1 MEKSRVHVIPH
12 SHWDREWYFNC
23 ARSNVYLVKHVK
35 EVLEH
40 LEKNSEFTYLM
51 DAQSSLAEEYLSFCP
66 EDRERI
72 KKLVKEE
79 RLFFGP
85 WYTQTDQLV
94 ISQESIVR
102 NLLYGSKY
110 ADDLGGYFNVAYA
123 PDIFGQAG
131 NMPQIYKQFKM
142 NRFLFW
148 RGISNNRLPKTE
160 FIWQGSDGTKMI
172 AKQIRE
178 GYSNCGHLPEEK
190 DDILPYLNK
199 KMGDLEKEATTKN
212 LYFSNGFDQAPLRKN
227 LLDVLKK
234 YNEIDKNRDYFIS
247 SPIKYFEALEKDCK
261 NIKLPIIEGE
271 LTEAKHSRIHKSI
284 FSSRA
289 DLKQLNNKNENLL
302 VNVLEPILCISN
314 SLGNRY
320 PKKELEKIWKLL
332 FDNAAHDSIGNCN
345 SDSTN
350 RDIFYRHKNAK
361 DYMESLLDLN
371 MRLIASK
378 IKTEKEYQFTAF
390 NPYPEKRNEIVEL
403 IAYISDEEFV
413 IKNYQGNKLEYVIVS
428 QVEQTNYVLKQ
439 QMKLNTSKKTYTPNK
454 VFLTKMLVEIKDI
467 PALGY
472 KAFYLDLGEKETQKK
487 YSITED
493 RKIEN
498 KYYTITFE
506 ENNTLTIYDK
516 INKKEYKNQMIF
528 EENGDDGDSYNY
540 SPPRKDLIITSLEAQ
555 VIAKE
560 KYTSS
565 ISEKLKIRLKNILPY
580 NLEERA
586 NNIRSKEYFYD
597 IEIEL
602 RKEENIIRFNAKF
615 ENNVLEHRICVVFDS
630 EITSKFSIA
639 DQIYGII
646 ERPVEL
652 ETLKVWEKEKWEEI
666 PNCIEPMQSFVT
678 LANSDFGMALITD
691 GVKEYEIIGEKYSK
705 IRLTLFRTF
714 NYMGKENLL
723 YRPGRASGETI
734 EETKDT
740 QLLGDIT
747 TEFAV
752 HTYQSKFDDAQV
764 AKVSKKYLSPI
775 KVYQF
780 SDFLNGRM
788 IFCYRDEERTLPL
801 EYSWKTFN
809 TEAIMGCLKK
819 EEDGEKFIIRY
830 FNPYLEKRV
839 TVSDSFKEA
848 VLLDEQTQDDLE
860 YELDYCKIKT
870 FKF

>member
-1 MEKSRVHVIPH
+1 MEKNRVHVIPH

-23 ARSNVYLVKHVK
+23 ARSNVYLVKHIK

-110 ADDLGGYFNVAYA
+110 ANDLGGYFNVAYA

-142 NRFLFW
+142 DRFLFW
-148 RGISNNRLPKTE
+148 RGVSNNRLPKTE
-160 FIWQGSDGTKMI
+160 FIWKGSDGTQMI

-178 GYSNCGHLPEEK
+178 GYSNCGHLPESEE
-190 DDILPYLNK
+190 DILPYLNK
-199 KMGDLEKEATTKN
+199 KVGNLEKEATTKN

-227 LLDVLKK
+227 LLELINK
-234 YNEIDKNRDYFIS
+234 YNQLDNKREYILS
-247 SPIKYFEALEKDCK
+247 SPVKFFEDLEKDCK
-261 NIKLPIIEGE
+261 NINLPVIEGE

-284 FSSRA
+284 FSTRA

-302 VNVLEPILCISN
+302 INVLEPILCISN

-350 RDIFYRHKNAK
+350 RDIFFRHKSAR
-361 DYMESLLDLN
+361 DYIESLLDLN
-371 MRLIASK
+371 MRLISSK
-378 IKTEKEYQFTAF
+378 IKSDKEYQFTAF
-390 NPYPEKRNEIVEL
+390 NPYPEKRDEVVEIV
-403 IAYISDEEFV
+403 AYISEEEFT
-413 IKNYQGNKLEYVIVS
+413 IKDYLGNQLDYVIIS
-428 QVEQTNYVLKQ
+428 KVEQTDYVLKQ
-439 QMKLNTSKKTYTPNK
+439 QMKLNISKKTYIPKKVYLTK
-454 VFLTKMLVEIKDI
+454 LLVFLKDI

-472 KAFYLDLGEKETQKK
+472 KAFYLDLKDKKEPEIYKEFK
-487 YSITED
+487 EN
-493 RKIEN
+493 KIEN
-498 KYYTITFE
+498 NYYTIIFE
-506 ENNTLTIYDK
+506 DNNTITIYDK
-516 INKKEYKNQMIF
+516 LNNKEYKNQMIF

-540 SPPRKDLIITSLEAQ
+540 SPPRKDIIATSLEAD
-555 VIAKE
+555 IIKLE
-560 KYTSS
+560 KLTSS
-565 ISEKLKIRLKNILPY
+565 VSEKLKIKFKNNLPY
-580 NLEERA
+580 NLNEREK
-586 NNIRSKEYFYD
+586 NIRSKEYFYEV
-597 IEIEL
+597 EIEL
-602 RKEENIIRFNAKF
+602 RKNENIIRFNSIF
-615 ENNVLEHRICVVFDS
+615 ENTVLEHRFCVIFDT
-630 EITSKFSIA
+630 EIASKFSIA
-639 DQIYGII
+639 DQVYGII
-646 ERPVEL
+646 KRPVEL
-652 ETLKVWEKEKWEEI
+652 ETMKVWEKENWEEI

-678 LANSDFGMALITD
+678 LCNDNYGMAIITD
-691 GVKEYEIIGEKYSK
+691 GVKEYEIIGTNYSK

-714 NYMGKENLL
+714 NFMGKENLL

-734 EETKDT
+734 EETKDA
-740 QLLGDIT
+740 QLLGKIK
-747 TEFAV
+747 TEFAI
-752 HTYQSKFDDAQV
+752 HTYQSDFNKANV

-780 SDFLNGRM
+780 SEFLNGRM
-788 IFCYRDEERTLPL
+788 IFCYRDEERVLPT
-801 EYSWKTFN
+801 EYSWKEFRTD
-809 TEAIMGCLKK
+809 AVLGCLKK
-819 EEDGEKFIIRY
+819 EEDGDNFIIRY
-830 FNPYLEKRV
+830 FNPYLNKKIKINNYF
-839 TVSDSFKEA
+839 TKA
-848 VLLDEQTQDDLE
+848 VLLDEKTEDKLDF
-860 YELDYCKIKT
+860 ELDYCKIKT
-870 FKF
+870 YKF